1 LSGLRQL
8 GLVLQ
13 ASAVHSERARGAEG
27 RGNQSSPRLGPF
39 AARLIHR
46 MSALNEQLVA
56 IENEVAGAEQRVQNQ
71 LGLVETLVQD
81 GHDTQ
86 PAIDLLSILEHT
98 LRLLQDRQ
106 DYLTEQI
113 GREIS
118 TETVPLPEITLS
130 MREIPEE
137 SSEVDGAQGH

>member
-1 LSGLRQL
+1 
-8 GLVLQ
+8 
-13 ASAVHSERARGAEG
+13 
-27 RGNQSSPRLGPF
+27 
-39 AARLIHR
+39 

-56 IENEVAGAEQRVQNQ
+56 IENEVAGGEQRVQNQ